1 MTGGRAVKAQ
11 MAASGAKNFYVRASG
26 RGCSPEEV
34 QGEAQNRLIKMLRA
48 SGKWRESEQ
57 ILVWPLLG

>member
-11 MAASGAKNFYVRASG
+11 MAASGLRISMLGHQDEGAALKKYR
-26 RGCSPEEV
+26 EK
-34 QGEAQNRLIKMLRA
+34 QNRLIKMLRA